1 MAREFQTGAYRDGEE
16 GKNDYEGFLSPLVI
30 KGFGDYM
37 TKHRLQSNGE
47 WRDSDN
53 WQKGITKDSYMKSMW
68 RHFLDVWLEYDGYK
82 SRDGLDEALYGLLF
96 NVMGFI
102 HETEKENCTVELTE
116 KGKEYLKCKHNHVIV
131 NYGEDKITKC
141 VDCGE
146 IVEMITPNTDWVGS
160 FNKMMDG
167 IRVIK

>member
-102 HETEKENCTVELTE
+102 HETEKENLNTSDSTIAVEYSAAPDCKE
-116 KGKEYLKCKHNHVIV
+116 KKHFIC
-131 NYGEDKITKC
+131 YQCER
-141 VDCGE
+141 CGRKFE
-146 IVEMITPNTDWVGS
+146 GLEMVRGS
-160 FNKMMDG
+160 DIEEND
-167 IRVIK
+167 